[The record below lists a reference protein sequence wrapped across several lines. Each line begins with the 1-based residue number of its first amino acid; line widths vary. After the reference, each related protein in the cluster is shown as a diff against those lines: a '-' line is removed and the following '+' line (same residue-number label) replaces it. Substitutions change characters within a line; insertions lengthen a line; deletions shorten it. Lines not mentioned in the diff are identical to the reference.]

1 MGWLIPFEGG
11 VRKIIFILY
20 PIISPMPHHET
31 YHTTPDGQKLFLQG
45 WEPEGE
51 KQAAIF
57 LLHGLGEHS
66 GRYRYLAD
74 QCLHRRIAVY
84 SFDGRGHGKSAEPSP
99 TGYIERL
106 ELYLEDIDS
115 LFNKM
120 QSYVG
125 EIPCFLMGHSMGGG
139 LATHYAIF
147 QQPRVQGV
155 ILTGPSL
162 LPGEDF
168 SPFLLKLAK
177 VLSRITPKLAAS
189 KVHASAISKD
199 LQVVKRYEEDPLVL
213 HKGVPARTGA
223 ELLKMIDDIQANL
236 EKFLLPVLIM
246 HGTQDT
252 LTNIEGSKL
261 LYKKASSNDKTLRL
275 FERFYHE
282 ILNEP
287 ERDQVIGEILEWIE
301 ERIAK

>member
-1 MGWLIPFEGG
+1 
-11 VRKIIFILY
+11 
-20 PIISPMPHHET
+20 MPHHET
-31 YHTTPDGQKLFLQG
+31 YHTTPDGHKLYLQG

-51 KQAAIF
+51 KKAALF
-57 LLHGLGEHS
+57 LIHGLGEHS
-66 GRYRYLAD
+66 GRYTYLAE
-74 QCLHRRIAVY
+74 QCLDRGIAVY

-106 ELYLEDIDS
+106 ELYLEDIDT
-115 LFNKM
+115 LFKKM

-125 EIPCFLMGHSMGGG
+125 ELPCFLMGHSMGGG
-139 LATHYAIF
+139 LATHYALF
-147 QQPRVQGV
+147 QQPQVQGI

-162 LPGEDF
+162 LPGDDF

-189 KVHASAISKD
+189 KVNTSAISRN
-199 LQVVKRYEEDPLVL
+199 LQVVKRYEEDPLIL
-213 HKGVPARTGA
+213 HKGIPARTGA
-223 ELLKMIDDIQANL
+223 ELIQMIEAIQAHQ
-236 EKFLLPVLIM
+236 EKFNLPVLIM

-261 LYKKASSNDKTLRL
+261 LYEKASSIDKTLRL
-275 FERFYHE
+275 FEGLYHE

-287 ERDQVIGEILEWIE
+287 ERDQVIGEILTWIAD
-301 ERIAK
+301 RIDK